1 MSEAVIIA
9 LLALVG
15 NIAVSWFANQKST
28 AVILYRVD
36 QLEAK
41 VNKHN
46 NVIERTYELEKHD
59 ATTQQELS
67 NIHETLERLEGYHR
81 G

>member
-28 AVILYRVD
+28 ALIIYRVD

-46 NVIERTYELEKHD
+46 NVIERTYELEKKE
-59 ATTQQELS
+59 ATVCKDLES
-67 NIHETLERLEGYHR
+67 IHETLERLEGYHR

>member
-28 AVILYRVD
+28 ALIIYRVD
-36 QLEAK
+36 QLEVK

-59 ATTQQELS
+59 ATVQQDLKS
-67 NIHETLERLEGYHR
+67 IHETLERLEDYHR

>member
-28 AVILYRVD
+28 ALIIYRVD

-46 NVIERTYELEKHD
+46 KVIERTYELEKHD

-67 NIHETLERLEGYHR
+67 TIHEILERLEGYHR